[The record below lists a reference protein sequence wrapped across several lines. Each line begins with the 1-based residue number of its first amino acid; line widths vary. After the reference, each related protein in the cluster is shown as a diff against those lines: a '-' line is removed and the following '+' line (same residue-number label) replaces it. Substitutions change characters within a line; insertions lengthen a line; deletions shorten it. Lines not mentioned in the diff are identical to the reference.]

1 MAEGDQWRR
10 IVSLSQLREDEA
22 FPAKIGDT
30 SIALYKLNG
39 KVYAIDDVCTHEY
52 AQLSQGFVEDA
63 TVECPLHQ
71 ATFDIATGKCLSAP
85 ATIDLNRY
93 AVRVDGD
100 DVFVNV
106 VPLKE

>member
-10 IVSLSQLREDEA
+10 IVGLLELRENEA
-22 FPAKIGDT
+22 VGAKIGDT
-30 SIALYKLNG
+30 PIALYKLNG

-100 DVFVNV
+100 
-106 VPLKE
+106 